1 MNIGIIGSGGREHS
15 ICFKLKQS
23 NKINNLYCLPGNAGT
38 SEISQNIDV
47 DINDFKKLYKIIKNK
62 KIDILIVGPEIPL
75 VNGITDFFEEKK
87 IKVFGP
93 SKKASMLEGSKA
105 FMKKICKDFNIPSAK
120 YKEITNI
127 NDAEKFIEEFNLPI
141 VVKSDG
147 LAAGKGV
154 TICDSK
160 EKAIKDIKDILNG
173 KFKLSKKVVIEEFLQ
188 GEEASYF
195 IITDGENYIPIGTA
209 QDHKRIGENDT
220 GPNTGGMGAYS
231 PSFLITAEVE
241 EKIKQKIIEPTL
253 KGMKDIGCP
262 YKGILYAGLM
272 IENSEPKLIEYNIR
286 FGDPECQILMMRLEN
301 DLIDLITATFNKTL
315 LNKKVSWTKEP
326 GITIVAASKGY
337 PGNFEKL
344 KEIKNIHMIKSN
356 NKKQLFHAGTIKKND
371 GKIYSHGGRVLNS
384 TVVDSNLETAR
395 NKALEILDNLD
406 WSNKYYRRDIGYQ
419 VIDK

>member
-15 ICFKLKQS
+15 ICYKLKQS

-47 DINDFKKLYKIIKNK
+47 DINDFKKLYEIIKNK

-105 FMKKICKDFNIPSAK
+105 FMKKICKDFDIPSAK

-173 KFKLSKKVVIEEFLQ
+173 KFKLSKKAVIEEFLQ

-231 PSFLITAEVE
+231 PSYLITAEVE

-253 KGMKDIGCP
+253 KGMKEIGYP

-272 IENSEPKLIEYNIR
+272 IDNSEPKLIEYNIR

-384 TVVDSNLETAR
+384 TVVDSSLKKAR

>member
-47 DINDFKKLYKIIKNK
+47 DINNFKKLYEIIKNK

-253 KGMKDIGCP
+253 KGMKEIGCP

-384 TVVDSNLETAR
+384 TVVDTNLETAR

>member
-47 DINDFKKLYKIIKNK
+47 DINDFKKLYEIIKNK

-173 KFKLSKKVVIEEFLQ
+173 KFKLSKKVVIEEFLE

-253 KGMKDIGCP
+253 KGMKEIGCP

-344 KEIKNIHMIKSN
+344 KEIKNIHMIKLN

>member
-47 DINDFKKLYKIIKNK
+47 DINDFNKLYEIIKNK
-62 KIDILIVGPEIPL
+62 KIDILVVGPEIPL

-173 KFKLSKKVVIEEFLQ
+173 KFKLSKKAVIEEFLQ

-253 KGMKDIGCP
+253 KGMKEIGCS